1 MGIINVTADS
11 FSADGVLGDPAIAVE
26 LGRGMEEAGADI
38 VDVGGMSSRPGHQE
52 ISLDEELTRVMNVV
66 PGLRAAVAVPI
77 SIDTYR
83 YEVAQAAVAGG
94 ATIINDIWGLQRE
107 PRLAELAAQTGS
119 GLVLMHNQDHT
130 TYEDLVPDI
139 IESLGRSVAVAES
152 AGVPP
157 DAIIVDPG
165 IGFGKSA
172 EQNLEVLRRLDA
184 LKVLGLPILLGTS
197 RKSTIGRVLGLPVED
212 RLEGTAATV
221 ALGIAGGADIVRVH
235 DVGPMVRVARMSDAV
250 VRGGWTDPGGGG
262 VRAYLAL
269 GSNLGE
275 REANLEF
282 ARTELPTAG
291 VHIVAVSSVE
301 ETEPV
306 GGVAQP
312 MFLNQV
318 LEVDTDHPPGALL
331 RVCKEIESRAG
342 RRPGG
347 ERWGPRELDIDIL
360 LYGHLKIDS
369 PELQIPHPELVRREF
384 LLRELHEI
392 NPRLTDAL
400 PGVTVQQ
407 LDPSS
412 PSYPPTPKR

>member
-1 MGIINVTADS
+1 MKFDWGTRTFVMGIINVTADS
-11 FSADGVLGDPAIAVE
+11 FSADGVLGDPAIAVA

-52 ISLDEELTRVMNVV
+52 ISLEEELTRVMNVV

-107 PRLAELAAQTGS
+107 PRLAELAVQTGS

-130 TYEDLVPDI
+130 TYKDLLPDI

-250 VRGGWTDPGGGG
+250 VRGRWTDPG
-262 VRAYLAL
+262 
-269 GSNLGE
+269 
-275 REANLEF
+275 
-282 ARTELPTAG
+282 
-291 VHIVAVSSVE
+291 VA
-301 ETEPV
+301 
-306 GGVAQP
+306 A
-312 MFLNQV
+312 
-318 LEVDTDHPPGALL
+318 
-331 RVCKEIESRAG
+331 
-342 RRPGG
+342 
-347 ERWGPRELDIDIL
+347 
-360 LYGHLKIDS
+360 
-369 PELQIPHPELVRREF
+369 
-384 LLRELHEI
+384 
-392 NPRLTDAL
+392 
-400 PGVTVQQ
+400 
-407 LDPSS
+407 
-412 PSYPPTPKR
+412 